1 MCPFIVNIIRQVH
14 RSTHEINGSNAFER
28 IYFHSRS
35 FYQIIFEQ
43 IMLNQIGLSSEKNES
58 LECYF
63 SMGRSDQNEKQR
75 EEKFEHSVLKK
86 KPTLYLSINDNYS

>member
-1 MCPFIVNIIRQVH
+1 
-14 RSTHEINGSNAFER
+14 
-28 IYFHSRS
+28 
-35 FYQIIFEQ
+35 
-43 IMLNQIGLSSEKNES
+43 MLNQIGLSSEKNES